1 MTNDQRQTFSRYPS
15 RRQFLKVAAG
25 ATLSS
30 MALSGCGWKLAQV
43 RSQTTSSQATAT
55 SSTKELYIYTWSSY
69 TDQDLLDRFAKETG
83 IKAVADVFE
92 SNEVMLAKIQAGGGG
107 SYSIIYPSD
116 YMVEKMIGLDMLT
129 QLDYSR
135 ITGIDQISPR
145 FQNPEY
151 DPGNL
156 HSVPISWGTTG
167 LIYNTNTLNPAPADW
182 SYLWDYQQQLSKKMT
197 LLNDVREVMGA
208 VLKMLGYSYN
218 SRDYNQIQKAYEK
231 LKNLKQNVASF
242 TTDSWRDQILS
253 GDLLLAM
260 CYSSDANEVIKDNKN
275 LQYVLPKSGSSV
287 WMDTL
292 VIPKTATN
300 LEGAYKWISFML
312 KPDVAA
318 QICQRLSFATTN
330 QVALNQLPTEVKNN
344 QTLFPPDEALSRC
357 ESLAPVGKL
366 SEVYDRYWTQLTSA

>member
-1 MTNDQRQTFSRYPS
+1 
-15 RRQFLKVAAG
+15 
-25 ATLSS
+25 
-30 MALSGCGWKLAQV
+30 
-43 RSQTTSSQATAT
+43 
-55 SSTKELYIYTWSSY
+55 
-69 TDQDLLDRFAKETG
+69 
-83 IKAVADVFE
+83 
-92 SNEVMLAKIQAGGGG
+92 
-107 SYSIIYPSD
+107 
-116 YMVEKMIGLDMLT
+116 
-129 QLDYSR
+129 
-135 ITGIDQISPR
+135 
-145 FQNPEY
+145 
-151 DPGNL
+151 
-156 HSVPISWGTTG
+156 
-167 LIYNTNTLNPAPADW
+167 
-182 SYLWDYQQQLSKKMT
+182 MT

-218 SRDYNQIQKAYEK
+218 SRDYNQIQEAYEK